1 MQAGNWAYSGARCTG
16 AAMHMCLAAAAAV
29 QPAVRRTPIKDYRA
43 STTTTGT
50 TPLTGGAGFGGS
62 ALNVNLPAAVGAGA
76 GGAIGIGILAKNA
89 ILDLQISALET
100 QGNAKDIV
108 KPESSGS

>member
-1 MQAGNWAYSGARCTG
+1 
-16 AAMHMCLAAAAAV
+16 MHIYLAAGPSGTTVGAL
-29 QPAVRRTPIKDYRA
+29 PTRTTGTDTR
-43 STTTTGT
+43 TTGT

-89 ILDLQISALET
+89 ILDLQDSPDRMAV
-100 QGNAKDIV
+100 QKRD
-108 KPESSGS
+108 